1 MEENFIAHLEE
12 TLTRCN
18 KAQHTLMFTR
28 PVTLVNG
35 KWYADGNEMTEEGL
49 VKNGYAR
56 RIQLSHPTDN
66 SPSTRENEPTATS
79 QEELAT

>member
-28 PVTLVNG
+28 SVTLVNG

-49 VKNGYAR
+49 VENGYAR
-56 RIQLSHPTDN
+56 RI
-66 SPSTRENEPTATS
+66 
-79 QEELAT
+79 

>member
-12 TLTRCN
+12 TLKRCS
-18 KAQHTLMFTR
+18 KAQHALMFNR

-49 VKNGYAR
+49 VEKGYAR
-56 RIQLSHPTDN
+56 RFQLSHPAGN
-66 SPSTRENEPTATS
+66 SSATRQNEPTATA